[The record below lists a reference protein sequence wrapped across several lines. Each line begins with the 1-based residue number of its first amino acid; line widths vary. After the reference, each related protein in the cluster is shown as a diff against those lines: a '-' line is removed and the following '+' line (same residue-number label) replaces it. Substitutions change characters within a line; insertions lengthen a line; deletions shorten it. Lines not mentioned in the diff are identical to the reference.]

1 MLPLLGA
8 LAGSALA
15 GSAGLTALTGA
26 AIGSGLGT
34 YAQTGDL
41 GKGILAGIGSY
52 GLGKF
57 TSGMMGADAA
67 AGTDAVTG
75 AGTTAGT
82 TANAPINTG
91 GAGAYGY
98 NPAPPPVS
106 TAAQGAS
113 QFPVSPTTVA
123 SAGPPAGAAKV
134 PFFDRPAKI
143 SGLDLPQLG
152 SSAPSTIGQ
161 AVSTGLTAGTTGESI
176 AFEPEPFKK
185 KETKFNTEEADP
197 FTRTVTMPGSEYRA
211 GIDREFDYFRRSG
224 GLMSLQ
230 QGGAIKNDKQVVDEA
245 IMAVKGQSANPEMAL
260 GEYLNRFGEDSL
272 RSLVKAVRS
281 GEIDSSAGQTEG
293 TVRGA
298 GDGMEDLIPA
308 NLEGDQDVLLSEG
321 EFIVPA
327 DVVSGIGNGSTDA
340 GADRLYD
347 MMDRVRQMRTG
358 TENQAPQIDARMA
371 MPA

>member
-8 LAGSALA
+8 LAGSTLA

-67 AGTDAVTG
+67 ANAGSVGDMGGAGVRLPPPPPLMAPPSDAVTALQTPSVVTPDA
-75 AGTTAGT
+75 AGNMALSGPITTGSSA
-82 TANAPINTG
+82 APAT
-91 GAGAYGY
+91 
-98 NPAPPPVS
+98 
-106 TAAQGAS
+106 
-113 QFPVSPTTVA
+113 
-123 SAGPPAGAAKV
+123 

-143 SGLDLPQLG
+143 SGLDLPKLG
-152 SSAPSTIGQ
+152 SSAPSTIGT
-161 AVSTGLTAGTTGESI
+161 AITSGLTAGTTGESI
-176 AFEPEPFKK
+176 AFEPEPIKK
-185 KETKFNTEEADP
+185 KKVDFNTEEPAA
-197 FTRTVTMPGSEYRA
+197 FQRNVTMPGADYRA
-211 GIDREFDYFRRSG
+211 GVDREFDYFNRSG

-230 QGGAIKNDKQVVDEA
+230 QGGAVKNDKQVVDDA
-245 IMAVKGQSANPEMAL
+245 IMAVKGQSPNPEMAL
-260 GEYLNRFGEDSL
+260 GEYLNRFGEESL
-272 RSLVKAVRS
+272 RSLVSAVRS
-281 GEIDSSAGQTEG
+281 GEVDVSAGRTEG

-298 GDGMEDLIPA
+298 GDGMEDLVPA
-308 NLEGDQDVLLSEG
+308 NLEGKQDVLLSEG
-321 EFIVPA
+321 EFVVPA

-347 MMDRVRQMRTG
+347 MLDRVREMRTG
-358 TENQAPQIDARMA
+358 TAEQAPQINAEMA

>member
-67 AGTDAVTG
+67 AQAGTG
-75 AGTTAGT
+75 ATQATAGQ
-82 TANAPINTG
+82 TADQAVRALDLG
-91 GAGAYGY
+91 S
-98 NPAPPPVS
+98 S
-106 TAAQGAS
+106 TATPSFLPEAANV
-113 QFPVSPTTVA
+113 PPSPPT
-123 SAGPPAGAAKV
+123 

>member
-8 LAGSALA
+8 LAGSTLA

-67 AGTDAVTG
+67 AQAGTG
-75 AGTTAGT
+75 ATQATAGQ
-82 TANAPINTG
+82 TADQAVRALD
-91 GAGAYGY
+91 AGLT
-98 NPAPPPVS
+98 APPAVPPLPASGPMATTPS
-106 TAAQGAS
+106 T
-113 QFPVSPTTVA
+113 
-123 SAGPPAGAAKV
+123 

-143 SGLDLPQLG
+143 PGLDFKQLG

-161 AVSTGLTAGTTGESI
+161 AVTTGLTAGTTGESI

-185 KETKFNTEEADP
+185 KDIDFNTEEAAAFQRD
-197 FTRTVTMPGSEYRA
+197 VTMPGPDYRA
-211 GIDREFDYFRRSG
+211 GVDKEFDYFNRSG

-230 QGGAIKNDKQVVDEA
+230 QGGAVKNDKQVVDDA
-245 IMAVKGQSANPEMAL
+245 IMAVKGQSPNPEMAL
-260 GEYLNRFGEDSL
+260 GEYLNRFGEESL
-272 RSLVKAVRS
+272 RSLVSAVRS
-281 GEIDSSAGQTEG
+281 GEVDVSAGRTEG

-298 GDGMEDLIPA
+298 GDGMEDLVPA
-308 NLEGDQDVLLSEG
+308 NLEGKQDVLLSEG
-321 EFIVPA
+321 EFVVPA

-347 MMDRVRQMRTG
+347 MLDRVREMRTG
-358 TENQAPQIDARMA
+358 TAEQAPQISAEMA